1 VSVSVIL
8 CRNAMAMESS
18 IADRSEPIHEVIVR
32 AVYGST
38 PHRIVCAWE
47 MARKVT
53 AEAHELRRISRMV
66 RERSAEA
73 RRTRQR
79 ETTESPKA
87 PRQCPACQAPEPN
100 LTEHPEA
107 TWYQCPRCG
116 YQWCSSFKM
125 PEPVPVQDTH
135 R

>member
-1 VSVSVIL
+1 MSVSVIL

-66 RERSAEA
+66 RERSAAERANGKRLNRQKHLASA
-73 RRTRQR
+73 RLAKRPSRT
-79 ETTESPKA
+79 
-87 PRQCPACQAPEPN
+87 
-100 LTEHPEA
+100 
-107 TWYQCPRCG
+107 
-116 YQWCSSFKM
+116 
-125 PEPVPVQDTH
+125 
-135 R
+135 